1 MAPPPPAPSHRPES
15 RTSYLSAQP
24 QQDEHEEEE
33 QGPEW
38 GDGQQCEGLW
48 VCHEGQAQAVV
59 CHAGHVHTQVIGHEA
74 QDGEDDEAGIDT
86 GGTVSDAD
94 DDTVPNGEGSTWS
107 GHAA

>member
-1 MAPPPPAPSHRPES
+1 MALPPPTLSHWPKS
-15 RTSYLSAQP
+15 RASYLSAQP
-24 QQDEHEEEE
+24 HQDEHEEEE

-48 VCHEGQAQAVV
+48 VCHEGQARAVV
-59 CHAGHVHTQVIGHEA
+59 CHAGHVHTQVVGHEA
-74 QDGEDDEAGIDT
+74 QDGEDDEASIDT

-94 DDTVPNGEGSTWS
+94 DDTVSNGEGSTWS